1 MKLTS
6 YCKKLIML
14 WLLIAI
20 ILLPVL
26 FFMQVVEII
35 GKINATDFE
44 KALLIGGAIWLLFI
58 K

>member
-1 MKLTS
+1 MWL
-6 YCKKLIML
+6 
-14 WLLIAI
+14 LLIAI

-44 KALLIGGAIWLLFI
+44 KALLIGGVIWLFFI
-58 K
+58 KK